1 MNAIAR
7 IVAAALV
14 ATPLL
19 AQTSL
24 PDSGLEWRSPAMP
37 IKYFD
42 ATGRRAAV
50 FGRQDGSFE
59 AWIWPIKLLHG
70 FHLEFHPEGS
80 VEPVKG
86 ESALQQVITRPES
99 TTLVYSH
106 PKFTVRETVWIPMQ
120 DPAVVVFFEVD
131 SAKPLGITA
140 KFTPDFQPMWPAS
153 FGGVHSGWQDNSFA
167 FYDALEEHAAIVGS
181 PAVAGSTVFI
191 DHQLSGGESVLE
203 LRVTPEQAR
212 RGPVPLLMTL
222 DMDGEKAARETYGR
236 LLPQLQ
242 ELYAQKAAYERDF
255 LARTTKIETPD
266 RLLNRAYDWAK
277 VAMDDGW
284 VCTPTAVTKGIG
296 SGPDAGCGMVA
307 GYGPSFGGQRPGFAW
322 WFGGD
327 GLLAT
332 WVQEDYGDL
341 TGALQELRF
350 LKARQRPDGKITHEM
365 PQSVDLVDW
374 FGKFHFAYMHAD
386 TTPMYLYSVA
396 EYWRRTGDRAFLQE
410 FWDSAKK
417 AYQWC
422 VSTTDP
428 DGLMNNTKAG
438 LGAIEVGALRG
449 KVVKDVYLEGFWT
462 AGLDGMRTMAGD
474 MNDRALV
481 TDVTQRLS
489 KARNS
494 LETQWWVKD
503 SNFVF
508 GLTDQ
513 GQQANM
519 IGNWPAVLITLNP
532 QFSPGDGGD
541 QVVTFNHP
549 DMMTDWGTRGL
560 SNKDSLYDPV
570 SYNNGTAWPYMNT
583 FVNWA
588 QYLRGGAAQA
598 YATLRQT
605 ANLTGIQSP
614 GSMPEHMNGDFF
626 LPGERS
632 VAHQLFSS
640 VGVLIPVVRG
650 LFGLRVEGIGYG
662 TERDASVVAVHPAL
676 PPTWPGAKFSNYV
689 VGSAHLSGEIKQQ
702 PGRLEIALESDSPK
716 TMVIDFAPQLPLGA
730 AVKKVTVNGQ
740 PWEDYSS
747 PYENGAQFIAGY
759 LDLKGKADVVVEY
772 DGGAALI
779 PPDVLP
785 QPGGRTESLKILY
798 AGMLPTRNGLRLRLA
813 GIGGRTYTLGIATTQ
828 PKLTAPEGV
837 AVRKTASGFELSI
850 PFEGN
855 GYVEREIRVTY

>member
-1 MNAIAR
+1 M
-7 IVAAALV
+7 
-14 ATPLL
+14 PLL
-19 AQTSL
+19 AQTPSAAAPAAAAL
-24 PDSGLEWRSPAMP
+24 PSSGLEWRNPAMP
-37 IKYFD
+37 LQYFD

-70 FHLEFHPEGS
+70 FHLEFHPEGAP
-80 VEPVKG
+80 EPVKG
-86 ESALQQVITRPES
+86 ESILRDVITRPES

-106 PKFTVRETVWIPMQ
+106 PQFTVRQTIWIPLN
-120 DPAVVVFFEVD
+120 DPAVVVWFEVD
-131 SAKPLGITA
+131 APKPLGITV

-153 FGGVHSGWQDNSFA
+153 FGGVHSGWQDDSFI
-167 FYDALEEHAAIVGS
+167 FYDALEQHAAIVGS
-181 PAVAGSTVFI
+181 PAVATANVFI
-191 DHQLSGGESVLE
+191 DHQLSGGESVME

-222 DMDGEKAARETYGR
+222 DMKGEKDARATFGR
-236 LLPQLQ
+236 LLPGLQ
-242 ELYAQKAAYERDF
+242 QQYAAKVNYEREF

-266 RLLNRAYDWAK
+266 PLLNRAYDWAK

-284 VCTPTAVTKGIG
+284 VCTPTSVTNGIG
-296 SGPDAGCGMVA
+296 TGPDAGCGMVA

-350 LKARQRPDGKITHEM
+350 LKAHQRQDGKITHEM

-386 TTPMYLYSVA
+386 TTPMYLYSLA

-449 KVVKDVYLEGFWT
+449 KVVKDVYLEGFWV
-462 AGLDGMRTMAGD
+462 AGLDGVRTMAGD

-481 TDVTQRLS
+481 ADATQRLA
-489 KARNS
+489 KARGS
-494 LETQWWVKD
+494 LEKDWWNPKEG
-503 SNFVF
+503 FFAF

-513 GQQANM
+513 GQKANM
-519 IGNWPAVLITLNP
+519 IGNWPAVLIALNP

-541 QVVTFNHP
+541 QVVTFNKP

-560 SNKDSLYDPV
+560 SNLDPLFDRV
-570 SYNNGTAWPYMNT
+570 SYNNGTVWPYMNT
-583 FVNWA
+583 FVNWS

-614 GSMPEHMNGDFF
+614 GYMPEHMNGDFF

-640 VGVLIPVVRG
+640 VGVLIPTVRG

-662 TERDASVVAVHPAL
+662 MERDAPVVAVHPAL
-676 PPTWPGAKFSNYV
+676 PPTWPGAKFSDYV
-689 VGSAHLSGEIKQQ
+689 VGSAKLSGQILQQ
-702 PGRLEIALESDSPK
+702 PGRLEVVLESNSPQ
-716 TMVIDFAPQLPLGA
+716 TMVVDFAPQLPLGA
-730 AVKKVTVNGQ
+730 AVKKVTINGQ

-759 LDLKGKADVVVEY
+759 FDLKGKADVVVEY
-772 DGGAALI
+772 DGGASLI
-779 PPDVLP
+779 PPALLP
-785 QPGGRTESLKILY
+785 QAGDRPEGLRIIY

-813 GIGGRTYTLGIATTQ
+813 GLGGHTYNLGIVTTV
-828 PKLTAPEGV
+828 PKLNPPAGIE
-837 AVRKTASGFELSI
+837 ARKTANGFELQI

-855 GYVEREIRVTY
+855 GYVEREIQVTY